1 MGGNNSA
8 QNYANQQ
15 LAMISQYLKPYQ
27 TALSLPTLQNI
38 IQNGGQGGAV
48 LPMNTAVSMARN
60 NAATAGLNAQE
71 AIQRQAN
78 QRIGASVG
86 SGIADGN
93 VAAFQDQ
100 NDQNIAAAGTQA
112 AGQQQQLQ
120 LQNFSTALSPLTS
133 IINTL
138 FGGYSS
144 TGTAGVNNSNYNWL
158 TGSGGLLGGLSGMAS
173 AATTKYSDRR
183 LKSNI
188 DVVGK
193 VGPLRLYEYDID
205 GHRERGVMAQE
216 ARTLFPEAVAQD
228 QHGTLMVNYKR
239 LLDLVKHNA

>member
-1 MGGNNSA
+1 MGGSNSA
-8 QNYANQQ
+8 QKYANQQ
-15 LAMISQYLKPYQ
+15 LAMIAQYLAPYQ
-27 TALSLPTLQNI
+27 NALDLPTLQNI

-48 LPMNTAVSMARN
+48 MPMNTAVSMAQN
-60 NAATAGLNAQE
+60 NAATAGLNAAETAQ
-71 AIQRQAN
+71 QKAN
-78 QRIGASVG
+78 QQIGASVM
-86 SGIADGN
+86 SGITNGGT
-93 VAAFQDQ
+93 AAFQDA
-100 NDQNIAAAGTQA
+100 NAQNIAAAGTAA

-138 FGGYSS
+138 FGGYSQ

-158 TGSGGLLGGLSGMAS
+158 TGSGGLMNGLGNMGT
-173 AATTKYSDRR
+173 AAAKFSDRR

-193 VGPLRLYEYDID
+193 VGPLRVYEYDID

-216 ARTLFPEAVAQD
+216 ARVLFPEAVHEHKERGA
-228 QHGTLMVNYKR
+228 LMVNYKR
-239 LLDLVKHNA
+239 LLELINAN